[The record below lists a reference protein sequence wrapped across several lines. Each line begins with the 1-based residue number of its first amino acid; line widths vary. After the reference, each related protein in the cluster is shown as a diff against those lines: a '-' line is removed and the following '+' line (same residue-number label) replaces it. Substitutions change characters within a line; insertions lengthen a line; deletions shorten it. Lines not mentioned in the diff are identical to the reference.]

1 MNKEILESIKKLQR
15 KLKLGDKVTIQSHD
29 FQVLLNGIPI
39 HSYSK
44 EESESDKQLK
54 FDMAGL

>member
-39 HSYSK
+39 YSYSEK
-44 EESESDKQLK
+44 ESESDKQLK
-54 FDMAGL
+54 FDMACL

>member
-1 MNKEILESIKKLQR
+1 MNKQLLDAIKTLQQ

-39 HSYSK
+39 YSYSE

-54 FDMAGL
+54 FDMACL